1 MQNIFRFIGYNIYF
15 LTNENREPVNVHIS
29 KGKPNANATKIWIIA
44 NGGVIV
50 CHNKSRIPANDL
62 SNIKR
67 YLEANTYKIISLW
80 CQTFGRVTYYC

>member
-15 LTNENREPVNVHIS
+15 WTNENKEPVHVHVS
-29 KGKPNANATKIWIIA
+29 KGKTSENSTKIWIIA

-50 CHNKSRIPANDL
+50 CNNKSRIPTNDL

-80 CQTFGRVTYYC
+80 RQTFGQVTYYC